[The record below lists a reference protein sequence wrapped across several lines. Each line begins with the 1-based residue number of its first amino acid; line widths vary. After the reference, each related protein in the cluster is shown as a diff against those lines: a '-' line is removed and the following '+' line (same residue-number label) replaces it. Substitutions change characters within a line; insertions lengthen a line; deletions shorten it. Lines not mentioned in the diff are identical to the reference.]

1 MASLPQTS
9 QSAEVNQPDILSR
22 GDFIVETQMKKTSQV
37 TLGYTKYLENR
48 ATPPLAHDSL
58 FPTPPPIHT
67 VCLFSWTTATMQG
80 IHYLPATKAS
90 GRMLTMYIEAATT
103 AAQYAQSRHPDL
115 FRLKKKNKLCS
126 QKLTF
131 GSIWILLL
139 HSKRALRRHGEW
151 TVWICLYK
159 TTLNML
165 LYNLAVSAGITST
178 KSQTPNVG
186 CGFPRDRNKHDSHP
200 Y

>member
-67 VCLFSWTTATMQG
+67 VCLFS
-80 IHYLPATKAS
+80 
-90 GRMLTMYIEAATT
+90 
-103 AAQYAQSRHPDL
+103 
-115 FRLKKKNKLCS
+115 
-126 QKLTF
+126 
-131 GSIWILLL
+131 
-139 HSKRALRRHGEW
+139 
-151 TVWICLYK
+151 
-159 TTLNML
+159 
-165 LYNLAVSAGITST
+165 
-178 KSQTPNVG
+178 
-186 CGFPRDRNKHDSHP
+186 
-200 Y
+200 